1 MYYLMMKTA
10 IKPDFN
16 SKSFLV
22 SKNHSHMRLKEISL
36 VDFKYYQ
43 KLFVVLISLSTI
55 LISPEFPREMENIC
69 KAYNSR
75 TICNVW

>member
-1 MYYLMMKTA
+1 MYYLSMKTA
-10 IKPDFN
+10 IKSDFK

-22 SKNHSHMRLKEISL
+22 SKNHSQMRLKETSL
-36 VDFKYYQ
+36 VNFKYYQ
-43 KLFVVLISLSTI
+43 KLFVFLISFSAI
-55 LISPEFPREMENIC
+55 LVSPELPREMENIC

>member
-1 MYYLMMKTA
+1 MYYLSMKTA
-10 IKPDFN
+10 IKSDFK

-22 SKNHSHMRLKEISL
+22 SKNHSRMRLKETSL
-36 VDFKYYQ
+36 VNFKYYQ
-43 KLFVVLISLSTI
+43 KLFVFLISFSAI
-55 LISPEFPREMENIC
+55 LVSPELPREMENIC